1 MFPGNHVVFDDA
13 NVGGHEALCRSN
25 PEPGLRVYHI
35 ESKSA
40 LILFIYLLIS
50 VLSIS
55 NLFAQFNVDSLEKV
69 LPRSTGTERMEV
81 TLRLFTGYL
90 DVDQQK
96 ALQYA
101 EMSFEEAQK
110 LRDTLRI
117 IRAGN
122 ARGFVKL
129 SLGKFKGAISD
140 FEYILPLT
148 LTAGQDDEEQ
158 VRNYLRQRKFIL
170 NNLGLAYHRSA
181 NIGKALE
188 IYIESLQLREK
199 EKDTVAIAIALNNIG
214 ALYHEIGDLENALS
228 YYGQSYQLLLRKNQL
243 SERVHKLVNM
253 ADVSNDLGRHDVAM
267 AYLKDVF
274 RQCATGCDKRDVA
287 FAHHIRGVAL
297 MKTNKLA
304 EAEQEFLTALKTWQQ
319 VEATDEVEELSS
331 LAELKILQGK
341 YEKAL
346 EYLESSQ
353 DMAEEINFPRQ
364 ELRNYRLYADIFA
377 RLGDTRLVAEYQ
389 QKFIELNEKIY
400 NADMIRSILRIQ
412 TRYKES
418 ENLATIERQGN
429 ELMVSKELIAAQRN
443 QVIFFTVVC
452 VLVVGLVFILWRFN
466 LSTTRSNVALKS
478 AKATIEQKNNELVDI
493 NRTLDQRI
501 MAKTQELIATNISL
515 QKSNEE
521 LDNFIYKTSHDIRGP
536 LASLKGIA
544 SLALIESKDE
554 EVSKYIRMLDD
565 TAEGL
570 IKILTRL
577 VSISQITHAKLVPA
591 DIQFPGLINDV
602 LLIQTKRGIPAKFNI
617 RTEVGEDTPMIT
629 DRTLLS
635 IVLENLIDNAI
646 KFQNTSDRAES
657 FVLIRVVRKPE
668 GIMVSVIDNGIGI
681 DKISADKIFQMFVR
695 ASERSETGGLGLYL
709 SRIAVEKLG
718 GTISL
723 NITPEKW
730 TEFRVLLPADLT
742 IILEERRQA
751 ELQREMEKMMMANK
765 QQS

>member
-1 MFPGNHVVFDDA
+1 
-13 NVGGHEALCRSN
+13 
-25 PEPGLRVYHI
+25 
-35 ESKSA
+35 
-40 LILFIYLLIS
+40 
-50 VLSIS
+50 
-55 NLFAQFNVDSLEKV
+55 
-69 LPRSTGTERMEV
+69 MEV
-81 TLRLFTGYL
+81 TFQLFAANL
-90 DVDQQK
+90 DVNQRK

-101 EMSFEEAQK
+101 EMSYEEAKK
-110 LRDTLRI
+110 LNDTLRI

-122 ARGFVKL
+122 ARGFVF
-129 SLGKFKGAISD
+129 SDLGKFKEAITD

-148 LTAGQDDEEQ
+148 LTASPGDAEEVKSYRQ
-158 VRNYLRQRKFIL
+158 QRKFIL
-170 NNLGLAYHRSA
+170 NNLGRTYFRAA
-181 NIGKALE
+181 EVGKALE
-188 IYIESLQLREK
+188 RYLESLKLRE
-199 EKDTVAIAIALNNIG
+199 EDKDTVAIALALNNIG
-214 ALYHEIGDLENALS
+214 ALYHQIGDRENALS
-228 YYGQSYQLLLRKNQL
+228 YYAQSYQLLLKTNQI
-243 SERVHKLVNM
+243 SARAHRLVNI
-253 ADVSNDLGRHDVAM
+253 ADVSTEMGRYDVAL

-274 RQCATGCDKRDVA
+274 ALCASGCDKRDEA
-287 FAHHIRGVAL
+287 FAHHIKGEAL
-297 MKTNKLA
+297 MKTGKLQ
-304 EAEQEFLTALKTWQQ
+304 EAEKEFLTALKTWQE

-331 LAELKILQGK
+331 LAELKMLQGQ
-341 YEKAL
+341 YERAL
-346 EYLESSQ
+346 EYLETSQ
-353 DMAEEINFPRQ
+353 DMAEEINFPVQ
-364 ELRNYRLYADIFA
+364 ELRNYRLYAEIFT
-377 RLGDTRLVAEYQ
+377 RLGDMRLVAEYR
-389 QKFIELNEKIY
+389 QKYIELNEKIY
-400 NADMIRSILRIQ
+400 NADMMRTILRIQ
-412 TRYKES
+412 SKYQEA

-429 ELMVSKELIAAQRN
+429 ELVVSKELISAQRN
-443 QVIFFTVVC
+443 QVIFFTVAC
-452 VLVVGLVFILWRFN
+452 VLVVGIDFILYRFN
-466 LSTTRSNVALKS
+466 LSTTRSNIALKT
-478 AKATIEQKNNELVDI
+478 AKGTIEQQNNELTEI

-577 VSISQITHAKLVPA
+577 VSISQITHAKLAPVSV
-591 DIQFPGLINDV
+591 DFQSLINDV

-617 RTEVGEDTPMIT
+617 RTEIGADTAMIT

-635 IVLENLIDNAI
+635 IVMENLIDNAI

-657 FVLIRVVRKPE
+657 FVLTRVVRQPE
-668 GIMVSVIDNGIGI
+668 GITISVIDNGIGI
-681 DKISADKIFQMFVR
+681 DKVSADKIFQMFVR

-718 GTISL
+718 GRISL

-730 TEFRVLLPADLT
+730 TEFRVVLPADLNT
-742 IILEERRQA
+742 ILEERRQA